1 LIGLEYFKQAIALDP
16 EFALAY
22 TGYAFAN
29 FLIAFY
35 SYAPGKEIMEK
46 MKEAVE
52 TAIRID
58 NSRSE
63 TYLMLAQ
70 YYIGLEWNW
79 REAEKNYLKAIE
91 LNPNFSQPHA
101 LYGMA
106 CLTFFQ
112 GKFDEG
118 EKYGRIAI
126 KLEPLSAIDHADLAW
141 TLYTAH
147 KFDDALAVAKTGIE
161 LDANSFLSQ
170 RLSGLCYMALKRY
183 SEAIDTL
190 EHLIKI
196 SNRNQHAINSLIW
209 VYCSDGNLKEAK
221 KLMNELNERSEKEY
235 IAGTNYGL
243 SAAWLGDIDTAV
255 IYLENAFQDHDP
267 ILITLKYSPYVPTS
281 LRSDP
286 RFQNLLQRI
295 GFL

>member
-1 LIGLEYFKQAIALDP
+1 
-16 EFALAY
+16 
-22 TGYAFAN
+22 
-29 FLIAFY
+29 
-35 SYAPGKEIMEK
+35 
-46 MKEAVE
+46 
-52 TAIRID
+52 
-58 NSRSE
+58 
-63 TYLMLAQ
+63 MLAQ

-106 CLTFFQ
+106 CLAFFQ
-112 GKFDEG
+112 GKFDEA
-118 EKYGRIAI
+118 KKFGRIAV

-141 TLYTAH
+141 TLYTSY
-147 KFDDALAVAKTGIE
+147 KFDEALAIARTGIE

-170 RLSGLCYMALKRY
+170 RLAGLCYMALKRY